1 MQRSLRLRDTKTIRP
16 QVTVGEGIPAT
27 EHWTVF
33 EFVPRLGVRDSGGRS
48 KKREGRTVRL
58 SDEKGRSGHGS
69 RFGSEVKFRQAR
81 GPGMVS
87 DVESS
92 GSQRRAW
99 LSRIVPAAYRNLVGS
114 CRLPWLFVALGI
126 LTRLVRYLVDY
137 PIWHDEAFLAVN
149 FWDRDYAGLLRPLD
163 YGQVAPWLFL
173 VVERTAVIWLGYS
186 EMVLR
191 LIPAVCGMLSV
202 LVFYHVSGRL
212 LHGQARLLAVAVFA
226 VSFYPIRHGAEI
238 KPYAS
243 DLLAALVLLALA
255 IEWLRDRDASRWW
268 WLMTGAAPFLV
279 ALSYP
284 VVFVAGGVSLALARP
299 VFQTQKAARAVGLPR
314 LQPHSGRIIPCRL
327 LLLRG
332 NFQEAVI
339 GAHYRQGCWA
349 ESFPPFERPWMLPIW
364 LLDMHTGTMMA
375 YPVGDKH
382 GGSVV
387 TFLLVVAGAR
397 RSYRQDRKAS
407 LAMLLAPFALG
418 LLAAALGKYPYGG
431 TARTMQYVAP
441 SICLLMGLGMSE
453 LMALI
458 PWDNTRRRAMA
469 SSLVA
474 LGRAGVRHRRSRPCE
489 AIPGQGRRG
498 HARLRALVLEG
509 KITRRGACVREDRP
523 GHLVQRATLEG
534 GDVGGLPVSPAAL
547 LRPSSPARGRRA

>member
-1 MQRSLRLRDTKTIRP
+1 M
-16 QVTVGEGIPAT
+16 
-27 EHWTVF
+27 
-33 EFVPRLGVRDSGGRS
+33 
-48 KKREGRTVRL
+48 
-58 SDEKGRSGHGS
+58 
-69 RFGSEVKFRQAR
+69 
-81 GPGMVS
+81 
-87 DVESS
+87 
-92 GSQRRAW
+92 
-99 LSRIVPAAYRNLVGS
+99 SRIVPAAVGTGWIVPAT
-114 CRLPWLFVALGI
+114 LAFVALGI

-149 FWDRDYAGLLRPLD
+149 FWDRDYADLLRPLD

-299 VFQTQKAARAVGLPR
+299 VFQTQQAAGAAGLCR
-314 LQPHSGRIIPCRL
+314 LQPHSGRVVPCRL

-332 NFQEAVI
+332 
-339 GAHYRQGCWA
+339 
-349 ESFPPFERPWMLPIW
+349 LP
-364 LLDMHTGTMMA
+364 
-375 YPVGDKH
+375 
-382 GGSVV
+382 GSRD
-387 TFLLVVAGAR
+387 R
-397 RSYRQDRKAS
+397 RSIIEQ
-407 LAMLLAPFALG
+407 G
-418 LLAAALGKYPYGG
+418 
-431 TARTMQYVAP
+431 
-441 SICLLMGLGMSE
+441 
-453 LMALI
+453 
-458 PWDNTRRRAMA
+458 
-469 SSLVA
+469 
-474 LGRAGVRHRRSRPCE
+474 AGPNRSRPST
-489 AIPGQGRRG
+489 G
-498 HARLRALVLEG
+498 
-509 KITRRGACVREDRP
+509 
-523 GHLVQRATLEG
+523 
-534 GDVGGLPVSPAAL
+534 
-547 LRPSSPARGRRA
+547 RGRCRSGCWTCTPAP